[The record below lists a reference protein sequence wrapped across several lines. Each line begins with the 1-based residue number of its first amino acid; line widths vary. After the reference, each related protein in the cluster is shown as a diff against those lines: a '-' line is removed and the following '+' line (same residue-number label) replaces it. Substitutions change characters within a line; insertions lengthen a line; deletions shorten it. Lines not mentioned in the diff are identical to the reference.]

1 MNEKTA
7 DISDTSQTDTTSP
20 AALVFGEAR
29 KKWGW
34 LLALGIL
41 FFILGIIGL
50 GMSVSLTLVSVL
62 FFGWLVII
70 GGAFQLVE
78 AFKVK
83 GWKGI
88 LWHLLLGV
96 VYLFAGGIIVYD
108 PVGGAIALT
117 MFIAAALIA
126 AGVLRI
132 ILAFQLKG
140 EPGWWWPL
148 VGGLLSVVLG
158 VLIMAGWPSTALW
171 IIGMFIA
178 IEMISNG
185 WSYIM
190 IALIAKRTAKAEEEA
205 QATAA
210 TT

>member
-1 MNEKTA
+1 MKTA
-7 DISDTSQTDTTSP
+7 DIGDTSRTATNSP

-29 KKWGW
+29 KNWGW

-50 GMSVSLTLVSVL
+50 GMSVGLTLVSVL

-88 LWHLLLGV
+88 LWHLLLAL

-140 EPGWWWPL
+140 EQGWWWPL

-158 VLIMAGWPSTALW
+158 VLIMARWPSAALW

-190 IALIAKRTAKAEEEA
+190 IALIARRTAEAEEEA